1 MPVNAGILQI
11 LRFAVPSEKIIFCG
25 ESSHVKNVSVQIGS
39 ESAASVVWK
48 TITLPPRHT
57 KVSHRWVADY
67 KLIKDLFRLTGAD
80 RAGHILLTSA
90 NPSVLV
96 ALKLFIGYV
105 CRGIMAQVIFHRN
118 LSQLNGWRSR
128 NPLIRI
134 QDLRT
139 ALSMPDSG
147 KIGYIVLEETIRN
160 EMIKIMPSLRERV
173 SVIDHPVP
181 VNEGEPNMCDLSAP
195 LRLGFL
201 GLATEDKGFPFYVR
215 LASEFSK
222 KYSQRVEF
230 HAIGSLPCD
239 QKRLEMVALKRKP
252 GLQKL
257 DRDKFTQYLK
267 ELHFVC
273 FPYQGGHY
281 KFSASGALLDSI
293 GWEKPFIAMRLP
305 IFENLFSR
313 FGDIGYLCDTETEFR
328 ETIDGIIM
336 YQDAARYR
344 RQTLTLRKVKESRT
358 PKFLASK
365 YKVLY
370 DKLMSK

>member
-1 MPVNAGILQI
+1 
-11 LRFAVPSEKIIFCG
+11 
-25 ESSHVKNVSVQIGS
+25 
-39 ESAASVVWK
+39 
-48 TITLPPRHT
+48 
-57 KVSHRWVADY
+57 
-67 KLIKDLFRLTGAD
+67 
-80 RAGHILLTSA
+80 LTSIA
-90 NPSVLV
+90 PSTLL
-96 ALKLFIGYV
+96 ALKFIVGYLR
-105 CRGIMAQVIFHRN
+105 RGRNAQVILHGG
-118 LSQLNGWRSR
+118 LSKLEGWRSR
-128 NPLIRI
+128 NPIIRL

-139 ALSMPDSG
+139 ALVAPDGG
-147 KIGYIVLEETIRN
+147 KVRYIVLEKP
-160 EMIKIMPSLRERV
+160 IKEVILNKLPSLEGRV
-173 SVIDHPVP
+173 DVLDHPLP
-181 VNEGEPNMCDLSAP
+181 SNAGEQSTNDLSVP
-195 LRLGFL
+195 LQFGFL
-201 GLATEDKGFPFYVR
+201 GLASEEKGFPFYIR

-222 KYSQRVEF
+222 KYSQCVEF

-344 RQTLTLRKVKESRT
+344 KQTLTLRKVKESRT

-370 DKLMSK
+370 DKLMCK